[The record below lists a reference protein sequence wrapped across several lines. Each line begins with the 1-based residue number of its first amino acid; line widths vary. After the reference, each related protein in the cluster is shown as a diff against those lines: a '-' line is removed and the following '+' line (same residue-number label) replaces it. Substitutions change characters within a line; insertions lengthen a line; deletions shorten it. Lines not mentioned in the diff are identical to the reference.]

1 MSRRASQFQKRVMSL
16 GYRGKE
22 VFKPLN
28 TGWIDDHVACVREW
42 IANIFF
48 YTKDGTTIMIDAG
61 YSYERLGEKMAW
73 LGIDP
78 ASIAHVLV
86 THQDTDHVGALER
99 DGCHLLDAA
108 TLYIGRIED
117 RYLTGKAKR
126 KVIFGL
132 YTLPQ
137 VTIDNEKVLLDD
149 GDVFWIEGI
158 KVEAILVPGHT
169 WGHMVYLVDDAYL
182 FTGDTIWFGPDGGY
196 SFINGLAEDNEMAVE
211 SLARLERLLRERG
224 IAPKVITGHT
234 GWSDDLDFVF
244 SHTDEVCIGFKRQKP
259 HDPSAPY
266 DGYDESEDTEQRARE
281 ERLAAVV
288 PVSSVQDEAESAR
301 GFWNRMAPL
310 YDVAMGGGDLGLEEA
325 VGYVAS
331 FVQPHDVVLDAA
343 CGTGAFACGVAPRAG
358 FVAACDLSPK
368 MLARTRRKAQR
379 LGLKNVVCGTGD
391 LYALEFSTGSF
402 DVAIAG
408 NLLHLLAEPQQ
419 AVTELQ
425 RVTRPGGIIAIP
437 NYMNEEDTD
446 RRFLELAMAAG
457 FAVHSEWN
465 SSSFLEFLA
474 SCGLTV
480 IEHGNFAAKQPLC
493 VAICQN

>member
-1 MSRRASQFQKRVMSL
+1 MSRKASQFQKRVMSL

-28 TGWIDDHVACVREW
+28 TGWIDEHVACVREW

-73 LGIDP
+73 LDIDP
-78 ASIAHVLV
+78 ASIAHVLI

-108 TLYIGRIED
+108 KLYIGRIED
-117 RYLTGKAKR
+117 RYLTGEVRR

-132 YTLPQ
+132 YKLPQ

-196 SFINGLAEDNEMAVE
+196 SFINGLAEDNKLAVK
-211 SLARLERLLRERG
+211 SLARLKGLLREKG

-234 GWSDDLDFVF
+234 GWSDDLGFVF

-266 DGYDESEDTEQRARE
+266 DGYDESDDTERRARE

-288 PVSSVQDEAESAR
+288 PVSGTQAEVERAR

-310 YDVAMGGGDLGLEEA
+310 YDVAMGGGDAGLGEA
-325 VGYVAS
+325 IGYVAS
-331 FVQPHDVVLDAA
+331 FVGPHDVVLDAA

-368 MLARTRRKAQR
+368 MVARTRRKAR
-379 LGLKNVVCGTGD
+379 HLGLENVKCGTGN
-391 LYALEFSTGSF
+391 LCALDFSDGSF

-408 NLLHLLAEPQQ
+408 NVLHLLAEPGH
-419 AVTELQ
+419 AVAELR
-425 RVTRPGGIIAIP
+425 RVTRPGGVIAIP
-437 NYMNEEDTD
+437 NYMNEEDND
-446 RRFLELAMAAG
+446 RRFLKLAEAAG
-457 FAVHSEWN
+457 FTVHSEW
-465 SSSFLEFLA
+465 STQSFLEFLA
-474 SCGLTV
+474 SCGLV
-480 IEHGNFAAKQPLC
+480 GVEHRNFAAKQPLC
-493 VAICQN
+493 VAICQ

>member
-28 TGWIDDHVACVREW
+28 TGWIDEHVACVREW

-48 YTKDGTTIMIDAG
+48 YTKGGMTIMIDAG

-73 LGIDP
+73 LDIDP
-78 ASIAHVLV
+78 TSIAHVLI

-108 TLYIGRIED
+108 KLYIGRIED
-117 RYLTGKAKR
+117 RYLTGEVRR

-132 YTLPQ
+132 YRLPQ

-149 GDVFWIEGI
+149 GDVFWIEDI
-158 KVEAILVPGHT
+158 KVEAIIVPGHT

-182 FTGDTIWFGPDGGY
+182 FTGDTIWLGPDGGY
-196 SFINGLAEDNEMAVE
+196 SFINGLAEDNELAVK
-211 SLARLERLLRERG
+211 SLARLEGLLREKG

-244 SHTDEVCIGFKRQKP
+244 AHTDEVCIGFKRQKP

-266 DGYDESEDTEQRARE
+266 DGYDESDDTEQRARE
-281 ERLAAVV
+281 ERLAAVA
-288 PVSSVQDEAESAR
+288 PVSGTQAEVERTR
-301 GFWNRMAPL
+301 GFWDRMAPL
-310 YDVAMGGGDLGLEEA
+310 YDVAMGGGDAGLGEA
-325 VGYVAS
+325 IAYVAS
-331 FVQPHDVVLDAA
+331 FVGPHDVVLDAA
-343 CGTGAFACGVAPRAG
+343 CGTGTFACGVAPRAG
-358 FVAACDLSPK
+358 CVAACDPSPR
-368 MLARTRRKAQR
+368 MVARTRHKAR
-379 LGLKNVVCGTGD
+379 YLGIENVSCGTGN
-391 LYALEFSTGSF
+391 LCALDFSDGCF

-408 NLLHLLAEPQQ
+408 NVLHLLAEPEQ
-419 AVTELQ
+419 AVAELR
-425 RVTRPGGIIAIP
+425 RVTRPGGVIAIP

-446 RRFLELAMAAG
+446 RRFLKLAEAVG
-457 FAVHSEWN
+457 FTVHSEW
-465 SSSFLEFLA
+465 STPSFLEFLA
-474 SCGLTV
+474 SCGLV
-480 IEHGNFAAKQPLC
+480 VVEHRNFAAKQPLC
-493 VAICQN
+493 VAICQ

>member
-1 MSRRASQFQKRVMSL
+1 MSRKASQFQKKVMSL

-28 TGWIDDHVACVREW
+28 TGWIDEHVACVREW

-48 YTKDGTTIMIDAG
+48 YTRNGTTIMIDAG
-61 YSYERLGEKMAW
+61 YNYERLAEKMAW
-73 LGIDP
+73 LDIDP
-78 ASIAHVLV
+78 ATIAHVLI

-99 DGCHLLDAA
+99 DGSHLLDAA

-117 RYLTGKAKR
+117 RYLTGEAKR

-149 GDVFWIEGI
+149 GDVFWIGDI

-182 FTGDTIWFGPDGGY
+182 FTGDTIWLGPDGGY
-196 SFINGLAEDNEMAVE
+196 SFINGLAEDNRLAVE
-211 SLARLERLLRERG
+211 SLGRLERLLRERN

-244 SHTDEVCIGFKRQKP
+244 SHTDEVCVGFKRQKP

-266 DGYDESEDTEQRARE
+266 DGYDESDDIERRART

-288 PVSSVQDEAESAR
+288 PVCNASNEAEKAC
-301 GFWNRMAPL
+301 GFWNRVAPL
-310 YDVAMGGGDLGLEEA
+310 YDMAMGGEDGGLGEA
-325 VGYVAS
+325 IEYVGS
-331 FVQPHDVVLDAA
+331 FVGQYDVVLDAA
-343 CGTGAFACGVAPRAG
+343 CGMGAFACGVAPRVG

-368 MLARTRRKAQR
+368 MIEQTSRKVRRR
-379 LGLKNVVCGTGD
+379 GLENVACGTGN
-391 LYALEFSTGSF
+391 LCALGFSNGSF
-402 DVAIAG
+402 DVTIAG
-408 NLLHLLAEPQQ
+408 NVLHLLAEPQR
-419 AVTELQ
+419 AVAELK
-425 RVTRPGGIIAIP
+425 RVTRPSGTIVIP

-446 RRFLELAMAAG
+446 RRFLKLAGAVG
-457 FAVHSEWN
+457 FTVYSEWDTPA
-465 SSSFLEFLA
+465 FLEFLT
-474 SCGLTV
+474 SCGLKV
-480 IEHGNFAAKQPLC
+480 VEHRNFEAKQPLC
-493 VAICQN
+493 IAICQT

>member
-1 MSRRASQFQKRVMSL
+1 MSRKASQFQKKVMSL

-22 VFKPLN
+22 IFKPLN
-28 TGWIDDHVACVREW
+28 TGWIDEHVACVREW

-48 YTKDGTTIMIDAG
+48 YTRNGTTIMIDAG
-61 YSYERLGEKMAW
+61 YNYERLAEKMAW
-73 LGIDP
+73 LDIDP
-78 ASIAHVLV
+78 ATIAHVLI

-99 DGCHLLDAA
+99 DGSHLLDAA

-117 RYLTGKAKR
+117 RYLTGEAKR

-149 GDVFWIEGI
+149 GDVFWIGDI

-182 FTGDTIWFGPDGGY
+182 FTGDTIWLGPDGGY
-196 SFINGLAEDNEMAVE
+196 SFINGLAEDNRLAVE
-211 SLARLERLLRERG
+211 SLGRLERLLRERN

-244 SHTDEVCIGFKRQKP
+244 SHTDEVCVGFKRQKP

-266 DGYDESEDTEQRARE
+266 DGYDESDDTEQRART

-288 PVSSVQDEAESAR
+288 PVCNASNEAEKAC
-301 GFWNRMAPL
+301 GFWNRVAPL
-310 YDVAMGGGDLGLEEA
+310 YDVAMGGEDGGLGEA
-325 VGYVAS
+325 IKYVGS
-331 FVQPHDVVLDAA
+331 FVGQYDVVLDAA

-368 MLARTRRKAQR
+368 MVEQTSRKVR
-379 LGLKNVVCGTGD
+379 HRGLENVACGTGN
-391 LYALEFSTGSF
+391 LCALGFSNGSF
-402 DVAIAG
+402 DVTIAG
-408 NLLHLLAEPQQ
+408 NVLHLLAEPQR
-419 AVTELQ
+419 AVAELK
-425 RVTRPGGIIAIP
+425 RVTRPSGTIVIP

-446 RRFLELAMAAG
+446 RRFLKLAGAVG
-457 FAVHSEWN
+457 FTVYSEWDTPA
-465 SSSFLEFLA
+465 FLEFLT
-474 SCGLTV
+474 SCGLKV
-480 IEHGNFAAKQPLC
+480 VEHRNFEARQPLC
-493 VAICQN
+493 IAICQT

>member
-1 MSRRASQFQKRVMSL
+1 MSRKASQFQKKVMSL

-28 TGWIDDHVACVREW
+28 TGWIDEHVACVREW

-61 YSYERLGEKMAW
+61 YSYERLAEKMAW
-73 LGIDP
+73 LVIDP
-78 ASIAHVLV
+78 ASIAHVLI

-99 DGCHLLDAA
+99 DGYHLLDAA

-117 RYLTGKAKR
+117 RYLTGEAKR

-137 VTIDNEKVLLDD
+137 VTIDNKKVLLDD
-149 GDVFWIEGI
+149 GDVFWIGDI

-196 SFINGLAEDNEMAVE
+196 SFINGLAEDNKLAVE
-211 SLARLERLLRERG
+211 SLDRLERLLRERG
-224 IAPKVITGHT
+224 ITPKVITGHT
-234 GWSDDLDFVF
+234 GWSEDLDFVF

-266 DGYDESEDTEQRARE
+266 DGYDESDDTEWRARSE
-281 ERLAAVV
+281 GLAAVV
-288 PVSSVQDEAESAR
+288 PVSSASTETEKTC

-310 YDVAMGGGDLGLEEA
+310 YDVAMGGDDAGLGRAIE
-325 VGYVAS
+325 YVAS
-331 FVQPHDVVLDAA
+331 FVGLHDVVLDAA

-368 MLARTRRKAQR
+368 MVTLTSRKAQR
-379 LGLKNVVCGTGD
+379 RGLENVACGTGN
-391 LYALEFSTGSF
+391 LCALDFSDGSF

-408 NLLHLLAEPQQ
+408 NVLHLLAEPQQ
-419 AVTELQ
+419 AVSELQ
-425 RVTRPGGIIAIP
+425 RVTRPGGIIVIP

-446 RRFLELAMAAG
+446 RRFLKLAGAVG
-457 FAVHSEWN
+457 FTVHSEWDTPA
-465 SSSFLEFLA
+465 FLEFLD

-480 IEHGNFAAKQPLC
+480 VEHRNFVAKQPLC
-493 VAICQN
+493 VAVCRN